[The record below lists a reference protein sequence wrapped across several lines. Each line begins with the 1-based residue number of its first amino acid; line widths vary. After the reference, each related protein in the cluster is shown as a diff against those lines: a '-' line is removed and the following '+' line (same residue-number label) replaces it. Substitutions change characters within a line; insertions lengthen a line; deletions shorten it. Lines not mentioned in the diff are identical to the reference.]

1 LQGMELRSWIKDKFG
16 GTDKTLLDESVYG
29 NKDLRKDISKLEHSL
44 RKREEKMDKH
54 REKYRQLLQEGA
66 QANEMKR
73 QKYAQKAK
81 FEKKKYEV
89 NKKQYKTASVKLGT
103 LISIQGMREIMDMN
117 EGDGL
122 AFDELLEESPD
133 AQEVQNRVMERMA
146 EFGLEMEEI
155 QEIQKALD
163 APILEQQIETDT
175 EEEEMIM
182 EQLAASEMS
191 AEEVD
196 IEADED
202 IDEAALDEGMDIEED
217 EIDI

>member
-1 LQGMELRSWIKDKFG
+1 MELRSWVKDKFG
-16 GTDKTLLDESVYG
+16 GTDATLLDEGVYS

-44 RKREEKMDKH
+44 RKKEEKMDKH

-73 QKYAQKAK
+73 KKYAQKAK

-103 LISIQGMREIMDMN
+103 LISIQGMREIMDMHD
-117 EGDGL
+117 EESL
-122 AFDELLEESPD
+122 EFDEVLDESPD

-155 QEIQKALD
+155 QEIQEALD
-163 APILEQQIETDT
+163 VPIMEQQIETDT
-175 EEEEMIM
+175 EEEEMVM

-196 IEADED
+196 IEGDETVEAEALSD
-202 IDEAALDEGMDIEED
+202 DEMSIEE
-217 EIDI
+217 EGIDL

>member
-1 LQGMELRSWIKDKFG
+1 MYEMELRSWVKEKFG
-16 GTDKTLLDESVYG
+16 GTDKTLLDESVYS

-44 RKREEKMDKH
+44 RKKEEKMDKH
-54 REKYRQLLQEGA
+54 REKYQQLLQEGA

-73 QKYAQKAK
+73 KKYAQKAK

-103 LISIQGMREIMDMN
+103 LISIQGMREIMQMN

-202 IDEAALDEGMDIEED
+202 VDEATLDEGMDIEED

>member
-1 LQGMELRSWIKDKFG
+1 MELRSWVKDKFG
-16 GTDKTLLDESVYG
+16 GTDKTLLDESVYS

-44 RKREEKMDKH
+44 RKKEEKMDKH

-73 QKYAQKAK
+73 KKYAQKAK

-103 LISIQGMREIMDMN
+103 LISIQGMREIMQMN

-191 AEEVD
+191 AGEVD

-202 IDEAALDEGMDIEED
+202 VDEAALDDDIDIEED